1 MEGGAEGRKVLMAAL
16 CIYNS
21 ITLLQLSLCGEG
33 VRWELRRWGSEIV
46 QGMHTWKKAL
56 VFSRWTHSAGTRDV
70 MVFTSWSGV

>member
-33 VRWELRRWGSEIV
+33 VRWGVRRWGSEIV
-46 QGMHTWKKAL
+46 QEMHTWKKAL
-56 VFSRWTHSAGTRDV
+56 VFSRCTHSAGMRAV